1 MKTYKQFQES
11 LSLAKKAITK
21 TINSPLGSRVI
32 GKTPAGRFVRKVVTP
47 IPDKVADF
55 GVPFTKYKLGSNKV
69 TKALNIPY
77 SAATDAIGTGP
88 FAPLTFMG
96 SLAAR
101 AYGPGLSKLGK
112 EKEKARLDTRKNIV
126 KGLKKSGDKNSEFNA
141 DRYMSNFKGV
151 NNKPLYP
158 SPIPKV

>member
-1 MKTYKQFQES
+1 MKTFKEFQES
-11 LSLAKKAITK
+11 LTLAKKAIK
-21 TINSPLGSRVI
+21 SPLGSRI
-32 GKTPAGRFVRKVVTP
+32 LGKTPAGRFVRKLVTP

-55 GVPFTKYKLGSNKV
+55 GIPFTKYKLGTNKV
-69 TKALNIPY
+69 TQALDVPY
-77 SAATDAIGTGP
+77 KAATDAIGTGP
-88 FAPLTFMG
+88 LAPLTFTT

-126 KGLKKSGDKNSEFNA
+126 KGLEKSGDKNAQYNA

-151 NNKPLYP
+151 NNKSLYP

>member
-11 LSLAKKAITK
+11 LTLAKKA
-21 TINSPLGSRVI
+21 INSPLGSRII
-32 GKTPAGRFVRKVVTP
+32 GKTPAGRFVRKLVTP

-55 GVPFTKYKLGSNKV
+55 GVPFTKYKLGTNKV
-69 TKALNIPY
+69 TQALDIPY
-77 SAATDAIGTGP
+77 KAATDSIGTGP
-88 FAPLTFMG
+88 LAPLTFVG

-101 AYGPGLSKLGK
+101 AFGPPLGELGK
-112 EKEKARLDTRKNIV
+112 AKEKARLNTRKDMV
-126 KGLKKSGDKNSEFNA
+126 KGLEKSGDKNAQFNV
-141 DRYMSNFKGV
+141 DKYMSTFKGV

>member
-1 MKTYKQFQES
+1 MKTYKQFQENVATS
-11 LSLAKKAITK
+11 ILKSKPVQKI
-21 TINSPLGSRVI
+21 V
-32 GKTPAGRFVRKVVTP
+32 GKTPAGRFIRSFAL
-47 IPDKVADF
+47 PDTISGTK
-55 GVPFTKYKLGSNKV
+55 VPFTNLKVPKNKI
-69 TKALNIPY
+69 TKTLDLPY
-77 SAATDAIGTGP
+77 QAATDAMFTGP
-88 FAPLTFMG
+88 AAPVTFAT

-126 KGLKKSGDKNSEFNA
+126 KGLEKSGDKNSQFNA

-151 NNKPLYP
+151 DNKPLYP